1 MLHGFLNLSA
11 SLGPVDDVLD
21 LMART
26 VANAPVPQETS

>member
-1 MLHGFLNLSA
+1 MLHGFLNLSS

-26 VANAPVPQETS
+26 VADPVLQETPS